1 VDRIKFIEKSKKLD
15 LQIESYDQPV
25 FDKSMSAKQKL
36 DLQRMHAMM
45 KLKEQAAELEANSS
59 NTSAQTDYD
68 QLLNDNVVKDLKD
81 ELNIFEKDRR

>member
-1 VDRIKFIEKSKKLD
+1 
-15 LQIESYDQPV
+15 
-25 FDKSMSAKQKL
+25 
-36 DLQRMHAMM
+36 MM

-81 ELNIFEKDRR
+81 ELNTFELDKR